1 MEITNR
7 LLKQTRETI
16 MSQNMYELARQLQS
30 PGVVT
35 TAYFNP
41 NRLTKTLRN
50 MARKSIASGK
60 HSGGWSSQTKKVR
73 NLIFMLAGETPVIHA
88 KPEHGPYVSF
98 VSSRAIPHTV
108 QNEMIGLLEADC
120 SLTKMNFETEKKNYY
135 KITYDEFVERV
146 DDTFVT
152 NTKRLQEVGGSTHY
166 SLIIRNKPIREQVV
180 DLFLTLRTSDEV
192 ALAERIAS
200 LLDENKEFLIPTTHN
215 F

>member
-1 MEITNR
+1 
-7 LLKQTRETI
+7 

-73 NLIFMLAGETPVIHA
+73 NLIFKLAGETPVIHA

-98 VSSRAIPHTV
+98 VAPRAIP
-108 QNEMIGLLEADC
+108 QAMKDEMAGLLEADC
-120 SLTKMNFETEKKNYY
+120 ALTKMNFETEKKNYY
-135 KITYDEFVERV
+135 KITYEEFVERV
-146 DDTFVT
+146 DETLDT
-152 NTKRLQEVGGSTHY
+152 NIQRIKEVGGSNHY
-166 SLIIRNKPIREQVV
+166 SLIIRNKPLREQLV
-180 DLFLTLRTSDEV
+180 DLFLTLRTPDEV

-200 LLDENKEFLIPTTHN
+200 LLDENKEFLIPLDYN

>member
-1 MEITNR
+1 
-7 LLKQTRETI
+7 
-16 MSQNMYELARQLQS
+16 MSNMYELARQLQA

-50 MARKSIASGK
+50 LVRKSIASGK
-60 HSGGWSSQTKKVR
+60 HSGGWSSKTKQVR
-73 NLIFMLAGETPVIHA
+73 NLIFMLAGEKPVLHA

-98 VSSRAIPHTV
+98 VAPRVIP
-108 QNEMIGLLEADC
+108 QAMKDEMTGLLEADC
-120 SLTKMNFETEKKNYY
+120 ALTKMNFEEEKKNYY
-135 KITYDEFVERV
+135 KITYDEFVKRV
-146 DDTFVT
+146 NETLDT
-152 NTKRLQEVGGSTHY
+152 NKQRIKEVGGSNHY
-166 SLIIRNKPIREQVV
+166 SLIIRNKPLREQLV

-200 LLDENKEFLIPTTHN
+200 LLDENKEFLIPMTYD

>member
-1 MEITNR
+1 MR
-7 LLKQTRETI
+7 
-16 MSQNMYELARQLQS
+16 NMYELARQLQS

-60 HSGGWSSQTKKVR
+60 HSGGYSSKTKEVR
-73 NLIFMLAGETPVIHA
+73 NLIFKLAGETPVIHA

-98 VSSRAIPHTV
+98 VSPRPIPHSV
-108 QNEMIGLLEADC
+108 QNEMIELLEADC
-120 SLTKMNFETEKKNYY
+120 ALTKMNFETEKKNYY
-135 KITYDEFVERV
+135 KITHDEFVERV
-146 DDTFVT
+146 DDTFT
-152 NTKRLQEVGGSTHY
+152 SNIKRLQEVGGSPHY
-166 SLIIRNKPIREQVV
+166 SLIIRNKPLREQLV

-192 ALAERIAS
+192 ALAERVAS
-200 LLDENKEFLIPTTHN
+200 LLDENKEFLIPMDHN